1 MKKIYSSQRKAVSL
15 LKVVFVLLALI
26 SSLGAEVKI
35 EENRI
40 LVETSTLS
48 AVFEQGVLVS
58 LVRKSDGKVLVRASA
73 EKQTS
78 VYLVYPGGE
87 AVPLGTEV
95 GDRFTLHRI
104 NDHRAEIR
112 VEAYDG
118 DGVMTVAD
126 DPADGDLI
134 VELGAYSSRPG
145 VRSCRWLLTGIDP
158 ELELVAPLFQG
169 IKEPLENPLLQDTFW
184 YWPHRWEA
192 GFAILQG
199 ETGGFWIHCRDT
211 RYLYKALK
219 VGIPGDAR
227 CLGFDTDAYGPID
240 DNLSAGGLAWRV
252 NVYEGDWKVPASAYR
267 DWLAEAYG
275 LGAETL
281 PSWAKDVS
289 LALSWC
295 PIDPAVLDA
304 LAERISPQKVLLH
317 VSAFRRD
324 RNNYPDYTP
333 SPEGAAFIQKAQ
345 DMGFRV
351 MPHVA
356 AIDIDPKHPTY
367 NFIRDFQ
374 YRELENKKIV
384 GWTWRGEGPVPESHA
399 TRIRLR
405 EEDRRV
411 NIRLH
416 AGLSMWRSIL
426 AESVRKLNDQ
436 LGLKML
442 FLDVTM
448 NTHNAHNA
456 LVENTT
462 ATEGMKKLQQ
472 TMKSLGNGLLLGGE
486 GRNEI
491 TMQDQIFSQV
501 HLFQSWFEN
510 IEGLEELKPIR
521 LGEFLFGPWSLSFGY
536 SRLSGQT
543 DWEQFRMKRQVE
555 MGAIPTVTIRTAEEI
570 TNPNRGVKLMLEL
583 AGK

>member
-1 MKKIYSSQRKAVSL
+1 MVFLAVMIPVPSVEADVTIDGDRL
-15 LKVVFVLLALI
+15 
-26 SSLGAEVKI
+26 
-35 EENRI
+35 R
-40 LVETSTLS
+40 VETATLS
-48 AVFEQGVLVS
+48 AVFERGVLVS
-58 LVRKSDGKVLVRASA
+58 LVRRSDGHALVRASA
-73 EKQTS
+73 DGRTS
-78 VYLVYPGGE
+78 VFLVYPGGE

-118 DGVMTVAD
+118 DGVMTVSD
-126 DPADGDLI
+126 DPANGDLI

-145 VRSCRWLLTGIDP
+145 VRSCRWLLAGITGD
-158 ELELVAPLFQG
+158 LELVAPFFQG
-169 IKEPLENPLLQDTFW
+169 IQEPLEHPLIRDSFW

-199 ETGGFWIHCRDT
+199 PTGGFWVHCRDT
-211 RYLYKALK
+211 RFLYKALK
-219 VGIPGDAR
+219 VGMPDEPR

-252 NVYEGDWKVPASAYR
+252 NVFDGEWQVPAAAYR
-267 DWLAEAYG
+267 AWLAGAYG
-275 LGAETL
+275 IENQEL
-281 PSWAKDVS
+281 PGWADDVS

-304 LAERISPQKVLLH
+304 LAERISPGKVLLH
-317 VSAFRRD
+317 VAAFRRD

-333 SPEGAAFIQKAQ
+333 SAEGAAFIKKAQ

-351 MPHVA
+351 FPHVA
-356 AIDIDPKHPTY
+356 AIDIDPQNPAY

-374 YRELENKKIV
+374 YRELENKKII

-416 AGLSMWRSIL
+416 PGLGMWRSIL
-426 AESVRKLNDQ
+426 TESVLKLYEE
-436 LGLKML
+436 LSLTAL

-448 NTHNAHNA
+448 NTHNVHNA

-462 ATEGMKKLQQ
+462 PTEGMKKLQ
-472 TMKSLGNGLLLGGE
+472 TTIKSLGKGLMLGGE

-501 HLFQSWFEN
+501 HLFQSWHEN
-510 IEGLEELKPIR
+510 IEGLEGLQPIR
-521 LGEFLFGPWSLSFGY
+521 LGEFLFGRWSRSFGY
-536 SRLSGQT
+536 SRLSGRT
-543 DWEQFRMKRQVE
+543 DWERFRMKRQVE
-555 MGAIPTVTIRTAEEI
+555 MGAIPTITIRTAEEI
-570 TNPNRGVKLMLEL
+570 TSPNAGVELMLDM
-583 AGK
+583 ATGMQKKGAIR